1 MRGVRSILLLL
12 SLLLGVQTFHILRKP
27 KSKNHQ
33 EITRMAILR
42 ATANVCK
49 TLDPGFKKPEELDTK
64 TLAKACNHKNYES
77 NFEMGVKMICFHNVM
92 IDIKHVSSEK
102 HHFDSEKFEGGKE
115 LIIKGIDDI
124 SNHVSNGKF
133 DDARKALGGILHTLQ
148 DFYSHS
154 NWIELGND
162 KPYTALISRKTQLSN
177 LAGDKKT
184 CVENPSDHSSGAK
197 LLESIIKEKILT
209 SGYFG
214 KNKPKGKCSH
224 GGALDFTTGR
234 GKSWDGTNKDF
245 NESNHGSLHDKAS
258 SVAIDATVELLE
270 KIQRK
275 IKNDKFLRL
284 VGLHEEKPKGS
295 LKTKLSPFSLESR
308 YKDIQGQPS

>member
-1 MRGVRSILLLL
+1 MRAVRSTFLLL
-12 SLLLGVQTFHILRKP
+12 SLLIGVQTFHILREP

-33 EITRMAILR
+33 EITRLAILR

-49 TLDPGFKKPEELDTK
+49 SLDPEFKKPEVLETK
-64 TLAKACNHKNYES
+64 TLAKACKRKIYAS
-77 NFEMGVKMICFHNVM
+77 NFETGVKSICYHNVM
-92 IDIKHVSSEK
+92 IDIKHASSEK
-102 HHFDSEKFEGGKE
+102 HHFDSEKFDGGKE
-115 LIIKGIDDI
+115 LIIKGIENI
-124 SNHVSNGKF
+124 CSHASSGKF
-133 DDARKALGGILHTLQ
+133 DDARQALGGLLHTLQ

-162 KPYTALISRKTQLSN
+162 KPYTALISRKTQLTN

-197 LLESIIKEKILT
+197 LLDSIIKDKILT

-214 KNKPKGKCSH
+214 TKKPKGKCSH

-234 GKSWDGTNKDF
+234 GKSWDGTNKDYS
-245 NESNHGSLHDKAS
+245 ESNHGSLHDKAS

-275 IKNDKFLRL
+275 ITNEKFLRL

-295 LKTKLSPFSLESR
+295 LKMKLIPFKLDSR
-308 YKDIQGQPS
+308 YKDVEGQPT